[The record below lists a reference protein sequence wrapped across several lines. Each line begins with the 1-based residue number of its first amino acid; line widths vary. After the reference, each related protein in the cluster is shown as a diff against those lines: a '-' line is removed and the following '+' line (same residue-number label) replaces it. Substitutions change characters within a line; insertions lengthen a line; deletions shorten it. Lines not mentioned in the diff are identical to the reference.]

1 MGSTNGKA
9 PVDINGELIDVF
21 AGDAPYFI
29 SVGDGVYLIGVGD
42 NPKDVTGEPEY
53 LLNSDGGYFKLDLN
67 KIKGDLQPYIQ

>member
-9 PVDINGELIDVF
+9 PVAINGELIDVF

-42 NPKDVTGEPEY
+42 NPKDVTGEPKY